1 MENIENYENFED
13 MPLKD
18 NLLRGILSYGF
29 DKPSSVQKKGI
40 VPVIEGKDSV
50 IQAQSG
56 CGKTATFSIASLQLT
71 DNSIKSCQIIILS
84 PTREIA
90 DQSYIVIKNLS
101 EYLNIDISPVIGGK
115 KLKNSEVSKSQILV
129 ATPGRIYDM
138 INRGVINMSTLKLF
152 VLDEADQMLNK
163 GFKEQIIEILK
174 YVPQESQIAIYS
186 ATIPNDILSLT
197 KEFMKNPIKILVK
210 KEDLTLEG
218 IEQYY
223 ISLETEQEKYE
234 TLCDLYKTIS
244 VGQSMIYCSS
254 KKKVI
259 WLSEKLSEEGYP
271 VSSIHGDIT
280 QVDRDRIMKSF
291 RKGDTR
297 VLITTDLLARGI
309 DVRAV
314 SLVIN
319 YDLPED
325 MQSYIHRIGRTGRFG
340 RKGWAINFVM
350 KTDDKYM
357 TSIENYYQ
365 TQISEM
371 PASIP
376 DLIK

>member
-13 MPLKD
+13 MPLKE

-40 VPVIEGKDSV
+40 VPVIKGNDSV

-56 CGKTATFSIASLQLT
+56 CGKTGTFSIASLQLVEEAV
-71 DNSIKSCQIIILS
+71 KSCQVIILS

-90 DQSYIVIKNLS
+90 DQSFIVIKNLS

-115 KLKNSEVSKSQILV
+115 KLKNDEVSRSQILV
-129 ATPGRIYDM
+129 ATPGRMYDM

-152 VLDEADQMLNK
+152 ILDEADQMLNK

-174 YVPQESQIAIYS
+174 FVPEKSQIAIYS
-186 ATIPNDILSLT
+186 ATMPNDILLLT
-197 KEFMKNPIKILVK
+197 KEFMKDPVKILVK

-218 IEQYY
+218 ISQYY

-234 TLCDLYKTIS
+234 TLCDLYKSIS

-280 QVDRDRIMKSF
+280 QVDRDKIMKSF
-291 RKGDTR
+291 RKGETR

-309 DVRAV
+309 DVRSV

-357 TSIENYYQ
+357 RTIENYYQ
-365 TQISEM
+365 TQIVEM
-371 PASIP
+371 PDSIP

>member
-186 ATIPNDILSLT
+186 ATMPNDILSLT

>member
-1 MENIENYENFED
+1 MEDIVNYENFED
-13 MPLKD
+13 MPLKE
-18 NLLRGILSYGF
+18 NLLRGILAYGF
-29 DKPSSVQKKGI
+29 DKPSPVQKKGI
-40 VPVIEGKDSV
+40 VPVIEGNDSV

-56 CGKTATFSIASLQLT
+56 CGKTATFSIASLQLI
-71 DNSIKSCQIIILS
+71 DESIKSCQIIILS

-90 DQSYIVIKNLS
+90 DQSFIVNKNLS
-101 EYLNIDISPVIGGK
+101 EYLNINISPVIGGK
-115 KLKNSEVSKSQILV
+115 KLKNDEVSKSQILV
-129 ATPGRIYDM
+129 ATPGRMYDM
-138 INRGVINMSTLKLF
+138 INRGVVNMSTLKLF
-152 VLDEADQMLNK
+152 ILDEADQMLTK

-174 YVPQESQIAIYS
+174 YVPKKAQIAIYS
-186 ATIPNDILSLT
+186 ATMPNDILLLT
-197 KEFMKNPIKILVK
+197 KEFMKNPIQILVK

-218 IEQYY
+218 ISQYY

-244 VGQSMIYCSS
+244 IGQSMIYCSS

-280 QVDRDRIMKSF
+280 QVDRDKIMKNF
-291 RKGDTR
+291 RKGETR

-309 DVRAV
+309 DVKAV

-357 TSIENYYQ
+357 RSIENFYQ
-365 TQISEM
+365 TQILEM
-371 PASIP
+371 PDTIP

>member
-13 MPLKD
+13 MPLKE
-18 NLLRGILSYGF
+18 NLLRGILQYGF

-40 VPVIEGKDSV
+40 VPVIEGNDSV

-56 CGKTATFSIASLQLT
+56 CGKTGTFSIASLQLV
-71 DNSIKSCQIIILS
+71 DEAVKSCQVIILS

-90 DQSYIVIKNLS
+90 DQSFIVIKNLS

-115 KLKNSEVSKSQILV
+115 KLKNDEVSRSQILV
-129 ATPGRIYDM
+129 ATPGRMYDM

-152 VLDEADQMLNK
+152 ILDEADQMLNK

-174 YVPQESQIAIYS
+174 FVPETSQIAIYS
-186 ATIPNDILSLT
+186 ATMPNDILLLT
-197 KEFMKNPIKILVK
+197 KEFMKDPVKILVK

-234 TLCDLYKTIS
+234 TLCDLYKSIS

-271 VSSIHGDIT
+271 ISSIHGDIT
-280 QVDRDRIMKSF
+280 QVDRDKIMKSF
-291 RKGDTR
+291 RKGETR

-309 DVRAV
+309 DIRSV

-357 TSIENYYQ
+357 RTIENYYQ
-365 TQISEM
+365 TQITEM

>member
-13 MPLKD
+13 MPLKE

-56 CGKTATFSIASLQLT
+56 CGKTGTFSIASLQLT
-71 DNSIKSCQIIILS
+71 DEAIKSCQVIILS

-90 DQSYIVIKNLS
+90 DQSFIVIRNLS

-115 KLKNSEVSKSQILV
+115 KLKNDEVSKSQILV
-129 ATPGRIYDM
+129 ATPGRMYDM
-138 INRGVINMSTLKLF
+138 IDRGVINMSTLKLF
-152 VLDEADQMLNK
+152 ILDEADQMLNK

-174 YVPQESQIAIYS
+174 FVPEKSQIAIYS
-186 ATIPNDILSLT
+186 ATMPNDILLLT
-197 KEFMKNPIKILVK
+197 KEFMKDPIKILVK

-218 IEQYY
+218 ISQYY

-234 TLCDLYKTIS
+234 TLCDLYKSIS

-280 QVDRDRIMKSF
+280 QIDRDKIMKNF
-291 RKGDTR
+291 RKGETR

-357 TSIENYYQ
+357 RTIENYYQ
-365 TQISEM
+365 TQIVEM
-371 PASIP
+371 PDSIP

>member
-1 MENIENYENFED
+1 MEKIENYENFED
-13 MPLKD
+13 MPLKE

-40 VPVIEGKDSV
+40 VPVIQGKDSV

-56 CGKTATFSIASLQLT
+56 CGKTGTFSIASLQLI
-71 DNSIKSCQIIILS
+71 DESINSCQIIILS

-90 DQSYIVIKNLS
+90 DQSFIVIKNLS

-115 KLKNSEVSKSQILV
+115 KLKNDEVSKAQILV
-129 ATPGRIYDM
+129 ATPGRMYDM
-138 INRGVINMSTLKLF
+138 INRGVVNMSTLKLF
-152 VLDEADQMLNK
+152 ILDEADQMLNK

-174 YVPQESQIAIYS
+174 FVPEKSQIAIYS
-186 ATIPNDILSLT
+186 ATMPNDILLLT
-197 KEFMKNPIKILVK
+197 KEFMKDPIQILVK

-218 IEQYY
+218 ISQYY

-234 TLCDLYKTIS
+234 ILCDLYKSIS

-271 VSSIHGDIT
+271 ISSIHGDIT
-280 QVDRDRIMKSF
+280 QVDRDKVMKNF
-291 RKGDTR
+291 RKGETR

-309 DVRAV
+309 DVKAV

-357 TSIENYYQ
+357 RNIENFYQ
-365 TQISEM
+365 TEISEM
-371 PASIP
+371 PANIP

>member
-186 ATIPNDILSLT
+186 ATMPNDILLLT

-319 YDLPED
+319 YDLHED

>member
-223 ISLETEQEKYE
+223 ISLETEQDKYE

-365 TQISEM
+365 TQITEM

>member
-13 MPLKD
+13 MPLKE
-18 NLLRGILSYGF
+18 NLLRGILQYGF

-40 VPVIEGKDSV
+40 VPVIEGNDSV

-56 CGKTATFSIASLQLT
+56 CGKTGTFSIASLQLV
-71 DNSIKSCQIIILS
+71 DEAVKSCQVIILS

-90 DQSYIVIKNLS
+90 DQSFIVIKNLS

-115 KLKNSEVSKSQILV
+115 KLKNDEVSRSQILV
-129 ATPGRIYDM
+129 ATPGRMYDM

-152 VLDEADQMLNK
+152 ILDEADQMLNK

-174 YVPQESQIAIYS
+174 FVPETSQIAIYS
-186 ATIPNDILSLT
+186 ATMPNDILLLT
-197 KEFMKNPIKILVK
+197 KEFMKDPVKILVK

-218 IEQYY
+218 IEQFY

-234 TLCDLYKTIS
+234 TLCDLYKSIS

-280 QVDRDRIMKSF
+280 QIDRDKIMKSF
-291 RKGDTR
+291 RKGETR

-309 DVRAV
+309 DVKSV

-357 TSIENYYQ
+357 RTIENYYQ
-365 TQISEM
+365 TQITEM

>member
-13 MPLKD
+13 MPLKE

-29 DKPSSVQKKGI
+29 EKPSSVQKKGI
-40 VPVIEGKDSV
+40 VPVIEGKDCI

-56 CGKTATFSIASLQLT
+56 CGKTGTFSISSLQLT
-71 DNSIKSCQIIILS
+71 DTDIKSCQIIILS

-90 DQSYIVIKNLS
+90 DQSFIVIRNLS
-101 EYLNIDISPVIGGK
+101 EFLNINISPVIGGK
-115 KLKNSEVSKSQILV
+115 KLKNDEVSKSQVLV
-129 ATPGRIYDM
+129 ATPGRMYDM
-138 INRGVINMSTLKLF
+138 INRGIINMSTLKLF
-152 VLDEADQMLNK
+152 ILDEADQMLNK
-163 GFKEQIIEILK
+163 GFKDQIIEILK
-174 YVPQESQIAIYS
+174 FVPQESKFAIYS
-186 ATIPNDILSLT
+186 ATMPNDILLLT
-197 KEFMKNPIKILVK
+197 KEFMKDPLKILVK

-218 IEQYY
+218 VSQYY

-280 QVDRDRIMKSF
+280 QVDRDKIMKNF
-291 RKGDTR
+291 RKGETR

-309 DVRAV
+309 DIRAV

-340 RKGWAINFVM
+340 RKGYAINFVM

-357 TSIENYYQ
+357 RSIENYYQ
-365 TQISEM
+365 TQIIEM
-371 PASIP
+371 PDNIP

>member
-13 MPLKD
+13 MPLKE
-18 NLLRGILSYGF
+18 NLLRGILQYGF

-40 VPVIEGKDSV
+40 VPVIEGNDSV

-56 CGKTATFSIASLQLT
+56 CGKTGTFSIASLQLV
-71 DNSIKSCQIIILS
+71 DEEVKSCQVIILS

-90 DQSYIVIKNLS
+90 DQSFIVIKNLS

-115 KLKNSEVSKSQILV
+115 KLKNDEVSKSQILV

-152 VLDEADQMLNK
+152 ILDEADQMLNK

-174 YVPQESQIAIYS
+174 FVPETSQIAIYS
-186 ATIPNDILSLT
+186 ATMPNDILLLT
-197 KEFMKNPIKILVK
+197 KEFMKDPVKILVK

-218 IEQYY
+218 IEQFY

-234 TLCDLYKTIS
+234 ILCDLYKSIS

-271 VSSIHGDIT
+271 VSSIHGDIS
-280 QVDRDRIMKSF
+280 QVDRDKIMKSF
-291 RKGDTR
+291 RKGETR

-309 DVRAV
+309 DVKSV

-357 TSIENYYQ
+357 RTIENYYQ
-365 TQISEM
+365 TEITEM

>member
-1 MENIENYENFED
+1 MENKENYENFQD
-13 MPLKD
+13 MPLKE
-18 NLLRGILSYGF
+18 NLLRGIFAYGF
-29 DKPSSVQKKGI
+29 EKPSSVQKNGI
-40 VPVIEGKDSV
+40 VPVIEGKDCI

-56 CGKTATFSIASLQLT
+56 SGKTGTFCISSLQLIDST
-71 DNSIKSCQIIILS
+71 IKSCQIIILS

-90 DQSYIVIKNLS
+90 DQSFIVIKNLS
-101 EYLNIDISPVIGGK
+101 EYLDIDISPVIGGK
-115 KLKNSEVSKSQILV
+115 KLKNCDVSKSQISV
-129 ATPGRIYDM
+129 ATPGRMYDM
-138 INRGVINMSTLKLF
+138 ITRGIINMSTLKLF
-152 VLDEADQMLNK
+152 ILDEADQMLNK

-174 YVPQESQIAIYS
+174 YVPEKTQIAIYS
-186 ATIPNDILSLT
+186 ATMPNEILLLT
-197 KEFMKNPIKILVK
+197 KEFMKDPLKILVK

-218 IEQYY
+218 VSQYY

-234 TLCDLYKTIS
+234 TLCDLYKEIS

-280 QVDRDRIMKSF
+280 QVDRDKIMKNF
-291 RKGDTR
+291 RKGETR

-309 DVRAV
+309 DIRAV
-314 SLVIN
+314 TLVIN

-357 TSIENYYQ
+357 RSIENYYQ

>member
-186 ATIPNDILSLT
+186 ATMPNDILLLT

-365 TQISEM
+365 TQITEM